1 MVMFQKRSGSVSVF
15 VHAAGICES
24 NNVGEGTRIWAFA
37 HVLGGAHIG
46 RDCNICDHVFIE
58 NDVVIG
64 DAVTIKS
71 GVQLWDGVRLGHR
84 VFVGPNA
91 SFTNDLFPRSR
102 RYPGSFL
109 QTTVEDHASVG
120 ANATILPGVRIGYQA
135 MIGAGAVVV
144 NDVPARSIVVG
155 NPGRVVGYA
164 DAIEEEKAAG
174 ALEDSGVHMVR
185 LNSHSDARGRL
196 IAAETT
202 ALPFEPKRLF
212 LVDSVSSGA
221 ARGGH
226 AHRSCHQ
233 LLVAVAGQM
242 KVAVDDG
249 RRARVVVMDTPEFG
263 WHLPPMIW
271 SMQFGHTNGAV
282 LLVMASHPYD
292 RSDYVSDYAEFINL
306 AHRNENKQS

>member
-1 MVMFQKRSGSVSVF
+1 MLQKRSVSVSVF

-24 NNVGEGTRIWAFA
+24 KNVGAGTRIWAFA
-37 HVLGGAHIG
+37 HVLPGAHIG
-46 RDCNICDHVFIE
+46 RECNICDNVFIE

-91 SFTNDLFPRSR
+91 TFTNDAFPRSK
-102 RYPGSFL
+102 RYPGSFSK
-109 QTTVEDHASVG
+109 TIVEDDASVG

-164 DAIEEEKAAG
+164 GAIEEEKTTSTP
-174 ALEDSGVHMVR
+174 EVSGVHIVR

-212 LVDSVSSGA
+212 FVDFVSSGA

-233 LLVAVAGQM
+233 LLVAVAGEI
-242 KVAVDDG
+242 KVVVDDG

-282 LLVMASHPYD
+282 LLVMASDPYD
-292 RSDYVSDYAEFINL
+292 RSDYVSDYAEFITL
-306 AHRNENKQS
+306 AHRNENKKS

>member
-1 MVMFQKRSGSVSVF
+1 MSIF

-37 HVLGGAHIG
+37 HVLPGARIG
-46 RDCNICDHVFIE
+46 RDCNICDNVFIE

-91 SFTNDLFPRSR
+91 TFTNDPFPRSK
-102 RYPGSFL
+102 RYRDSFL
-109 QTTVEDHASVG
+109 QTIVDDDASVG
-120 ANATILPGVRIGYQA
+120 ANATVLPGVRIGYQA

-144 NDVPARSIVVG
+144 SDVPARSIVVG

-164 DAIEEEKAAG
+164 GSIEEEKTTG
-174 ALEDSGVHMVR
+174 APNDSGVHIVR

-202 ALPFEPKRLF
+202 ALPFDPKRLF

-233 LLVAVAGQM
+233 LLVVVAGQM
-242 KVAVDDG
+242 KVVVDDG
-249 RRARVVVMDTPEFG
+249 RCARVVVMDTPQVG
-263 WHLPPMIW
+263 WYLPPMIW
-271 SMQFGHTNGAV
+271 SMQFGHTNGAA

-292 RSDYVSDYAEFINL
+292 RNDYVSDYAELVNL
-306 AHRNENKQS
+306 AHRNENKRS

>member
-1 MVMFQKRSGSVSVF
+1 MSIF

-37 HVLGGAHIG
+37 HVLPGARIG
-46 RDCNICDHVFIE
+46 RDCNICDNVFIE

-91 SFTNDLFPRSR
+91 TFTNDPFPRSK
-102 RYPGSFL
+102 RYRDSFL
-109 QTTVEDHASVG
+109 QTIVDDDASVG
-120 ANATILPGVRIGYQA
+120 ANATVLPGVRIGYQA

-144 NDVPARSIVVG
+144 SDVPARSIVVG

-164 DAIEEEKAAG
+164 GAIEEKKAMG
-174 ALEDSGVHMVR
+174 APNDSGVHMVP
-185 LNSHSDARGRL
+185 LNSHNDARGRL
-196 IAAETT
+196 IATETT
-202 ALPFEPKRLF
+202 ALPFEPKRIF

-233 LLVAVAGQM
+233 LLVAVAGEM
-242 KVAVDDG
+242 KVVVDDG
-249 RRARVVVMDTPEFG
+249 RCARVVVMDTPQVG
-263 WHLPPMIW
+263 WYLPPMIW
-271 SMQFGHTNGAV
+271 SMQFGHTNGAA

-292 RSDYVSDYAEFINL
+292 RNDYVSDYAEFVNL
-306 AHRNENKQS
+306 AHRNENKRS

>member
-1 MVMFQKRSGSVSVF
+1 
-15 VHAAGICES
+15 
-24 NNVGEGTRIWAFA
+24 
-37 HVLGGAHIG
+37 
-46 RDCNICDHVFIE
+46 
-58 NDVVIG
+58 
-64 DAVTIKS
+64 
-71 GVQLWDGVRLGHR
+71 
-84 VFVGPNA
+84 
-91 SFTNDLFPRSR
+91 
-102 RYPGSFL
+102 
-109 QTTVEDHASVG
+109 
-120 ANATILPGVRIGYQA
+120 

-164 DAIEEEKAAG
+164 GATEEQTTTSS
-174 ALEDSGVHMVR
+174 LMDSGVHRVR
-185 LNSHSDARGRL
+185 LTSYSDARGRL

-212 LVDSVSSGA
+212 LVDFVSSGA

-233 LLVAVAGQM
+233 LLVAVAGQI

-282 LLVMASHPYD
+282 LLVMASDPYD
-292 RSDYVSDYAEFINL
+292 RGDYVSDYAEFINL
-306 AHRNENKQS
+306 ADRNGSQKS

>member
-102 RYPGSFL
+102 RYPGSFS
-109 QTTVEDHASVG
+109 QTIVQDDASVG

>member
-37 HVLGGAHIG
+37 HVLGGARIG

-109 QTTVEDHASVG
+109 QTIVEDDASVG

-212 LVDSVSSGA
+212 LVDCVSSGA

>member
-1 MVMFQKRSGSVSVF
+1 MSIF

-37 HVLGGAHIG
+37 HVLPGARIG
-46 RDCNICDHVFIE
+46 RDCNICDNVFIE

-91 SFTNDLFPRSR
+91 TFTNDPFPRSK
-102 RYPGSFL
+102 RYRDSFL
-109 QTTVEDHASVG
+109 QTIVDDDASVG
-120 ANATILPGVRIGYQA
+120 ANATVLPGVRIGYQA

-144 NDVPARSIVVG
+144 SDVPARSIVVG

-164 DAIEEEKAAG
+164 GAIEEKKAMG
-174 ALEDSGVHMVR
+174 APNDSGVHMVP
-185 LNSHSDARGRL
+185 LNSHNDARGRL
-196 IAAETT
+196 IATETT
-202 ALPFEPKRLF
+202 ALPFEPKRIF

-233 LLVAVAGQM
+233 LLVAVAGEM
-242 KVAVDDG
+242 KVVVDDG
-249 RRARVVVMDTPEFG
+249 RCARVVVMDTPQVIAMKTKG
-263 WHLPPMIW
+263 LRSLQPLMRR
-271 SMQFGHTNGAV
+271 SLRGA
-282 LLVMASHPYD
+282 
-292 RSDYVSDYAEFINL
+292 RG
-306 AHRNENKQS
+306 

>member
-102 RYPGSFL
+102 RYPGSFS
-109 QTTVEDHASVG
+109 QTIVQDDASVG
-120 ANATILPGVRIGYQA
+120 ANATILAGVRIGYQA